1 MKKYKIQITD
11 HALSDMEN
19 IYNYIAEQLQAPDT
33 AMEQYNTIADAV
45 ETLDMFPERI
55 KLMDIRKEYALELRK
70 MTVDNYSIFFHIK
83 EDHVIV
89 TNILYSG
96 SDISKRLHD
105 L

>member
-1 MKKYKIQITD
+1 
-11 HALSDMEN
+11 MEN
-19 IYNYIAEQLQAPDT
+19 IYNYIAEKLQAPDT

-55 KLMDIRKEYALELRK
+55 KLMDMRKEYALDLRK

-83 EDHVIV
+83 EEWVIV
-89 TNILYSG
+89 TNILYSC

>member
-19 IYNYIAEQLQAPDT
+19 IYKYIAEQLHAPDT

-55 KLMDIRKEYALELRK
+55 KLMDMREEYALELRQ
-70 MTVDNYSIFFHIK
+70 MTVDNYYIFFHIK
-83 EDHVIV
+83 EYRVIV

-96 SDISKRLHD
+96 SDISKRLQD

>member
-11 HALSDMEN
+11 QALSDMDD
-19 IYNYIAEQLQAPDT
+19 IYNYISEQLQAQDT
-33 AMEQYNTIADAV
+33 AMEQYNRIADAV

-55 KLMDIRKEYALELRK
+55 KLMDMREEYALELRQ

-83 EDHVIV
+83 EDRVII
-89 TNILYSG
+89 TNVLYSG
-96 SDISKRLHD
+96 SDIAKRLCD